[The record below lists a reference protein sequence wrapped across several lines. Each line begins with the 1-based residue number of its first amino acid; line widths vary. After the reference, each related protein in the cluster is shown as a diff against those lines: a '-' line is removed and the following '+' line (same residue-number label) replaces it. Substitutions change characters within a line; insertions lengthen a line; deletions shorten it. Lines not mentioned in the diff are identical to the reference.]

1 MLINGSL
8 PGKCHHWGVGRTG
21 CPCPLSNPRAEP
33 RRNLFPLEPP
43 CPSPQ
48 GGDQHGGAR
57 LLHSVGW
64 LPGSQPPGLAGGSLG
79 LALRGRGN
87 VQEHHRCVWLCPVL
101 PSVCLGGR
109 VQFSSQSPRDDGLS
123 DFPSDRR
130 PRLCC
135 LGLRILGTESGGKGH
150 FLIHGSRM
158 SPLPVI
164 SSLHPFSSTPRGQS
178 VQTESRITL

>member
-21 CPCPLSNPRAEP
+21 CPCPALNPGAEP

-48 GGDQHGGAR
+48 GRGPAWWAR

-79 LALRGRGN
+79 LALRGRGMSRN
-87 VQEHHRCVWLCPVL
+87 ITGVCGSAQSCRLSVWV
-101 PSVCLGGR
+101 GR
-109 VQFSSQSPRDDGLS
+109 AQFSSQSPRDDGLS
-123 DFPSDRR
+123 DFPSDKA
-130 PRLCC
+130 PRLVAWVSGSWEQS
-135 LGLRILGTESGGKGH
+135 LGETAFPDSWFQDVPAPCHQQPAPFLLHTEGPG
-150 FLIHGSRM
+150 
-158 SPLPVI
+158 
-164 SSLHPFSSTPRGQS
+164 